1 MSVST
6 EGLIWLFAGFAVEMT
21 RRGNRGKVKS
31 RTFPRFPQ
39 RLETRTKRG
48 FPHSPSDGGCE
59 YYKGQCSRT
68 ARIAGLYRFSRR
80 TQFLHRNPD
89 FNHRLLAPS
98 DLTEQCLSTERHRP
112 TYSG

>member
-59 YYKGQCSRT
+59 YYKGQCSQPLESRGFTDSRAEPKKGDGSGRAREPNSRRCTRIGGGCKAST
-68 ARIAGLYRFSRR
+68 ARVYC
-80 TQFLHRNPD
+80 D
-89 FNHRLLAPS
+89 
-98 DLTEQCLSTERHRP
+98 
-112 TYSG
+112 

>member
-80 TQFLHRNPD
+80 TENTV
-89 FNHRLLAPS
+89 PS
-98 DLTEQCLSTERHRP
+98 LNES
-112 TYSG
+112 